1 MSFWEQNVSIGW
13 VVAICLGAGII
24 VFWIAATYFQLRL
37 KSEVSRM
44 EADVSRQLSEQMRSW
59 EERRLAS
66 ERANLEKTLRVE
78 YDLRQKEWKSEYAA
92 YIRQDA
98 INRSKSVIAGR
109 VAENVAPFLP
119 SFPFNPKD
127 ARFLGN
133 PVDFIVFHGLDS
145 GDLEE
150 IVFLEMK
157 SQGARVTSRQKQI
170 RDAIYGGR
178 VSWQELRWEGTTLD
192 EALPDELYDDIG

>member
-1 MSFWEQNVSIGW
+1 
-13 VVAICLGAGII
+13 
-24 VFWIAATYFQLRL
+24 
-37 KSEVSRM
+37 M